1 MGKMKHPISVGV
13 LILATTA
20 GLYFLFDWMFTRP
33 TAASAQ
39 AAPIEDLFQA
49 HFIMMAFLFALIMVI
64 MVYSVV
70 VFRRRPD
77 DDTDGPHIH
86 GHTGLEIAWTII
98 PTIVVV
104 GFGVY
109 GLVIF
114 REVTAEQPNEMVVEV
129 VGRQWSWN
137 FAYPEADVQS
147 ARLVLPVNQPILLEM
162 ESEDVLHS
170 FWVPEFR
177 VKQDLVPGYPQQLR
191 ITPTEIG
198 NYRLR
203 CAEICGTS
211 HSDMLADVQVVS
223 QADFEQ
229 FLIDSAFRY
238 SDLTPEAR
246 GEQFYVELGC
256 RGCHSLDGAAGAGP
270 TWQGIYLREEALTD
284 GTTVVADDEYLRN
297 SILNPDAQIVQ
308 GFNPGVMSA
317 QNYDTRIPDLEAQIL
332 ASEGVEIDIIG
343 DLIAFMQTLGQ

>member
-1 MGKMKHPISVGV
+1 MGKLKHPIIVGV
-13 LILATTA
+13 LTLISAT
-20 GLYFLFDWMFTRP
+20 GLYFLFNWMFTRP
-33 TAASAQ
+33 DPASAQ
-39 AAPIEDLFQA
+39 AAPIENLFQA

-64 MVYSVV
+64 MLYAVV
-70 VFRRRPD
+70 VFRRRPG

-109 GLVIF
+109 GWVLF
-114 REVTAEQPNEMVVEV
+114 DEVTAEQPDEMVVEV
-129 VGRQWSWN
+129 VGRQWSWS
-137 FAYPEADVQS
+137 FEYPEADVRS
-147 ARLVLPVNQPILLEM
+147 ARLVVPVNQPILLEM
-162 ESEDVLHS
+162 YSEDVLHS

-177 VKQDLVPGYPQQLR
+177 VKQDLVPGMMMPLR

-198 NYRLR
+198 NYRLQ

-238 SDLTPEAR
+238 SDLSDEAR
-246 GEQFYVELGC
+246 GEQFYFDLGC
-256 RGCHSLDGAAGAGP
+256 NGCHSLDGSVNAGP
-270 TWQGIYLREEALTD
+270 TWQGVYLREELLDD
-284 GTTVVADDEYLRN
+284 GTTVIADDEYIRD

-308 GFNPGVMSA
+308 GFNPGIMSA
-317 QNYDTRIPDLEAQIL
+317 QDFVTRIADLEAEIL
-332 ASEGVEIDIIG
+332 RNEGVEIDVIA
-343 DLIAFMQTLGQ
+343 DLIAFMQTLDQ

>member
-1 MGKMKHPISVGV
+1 MGKMKHPIIVGV
-13 LILATTA
+13 LTLITTA
-20 GLYFLFDWMFTRP
+20 GLYFLFDWMFARP

-39 AAPIEDLFQA
+39 AAPIESLFQA

-64 MVYSVV
+64 MIYAAV
-70 VFRRRPD
+70 VFRRRPG

-98 PTIVVV
+98 PTIVVI

-109 GLVIF
+109 GLVLF

-129 VGRQWSWN
+129 VGRQWSWS
-137 FAYPEADVQS
+137 FEYPEADVRS
-147 ARLVLPVNQPILLEM
+147 GRLVVPVNQPILLEM
-162 ESEDVLHS
+162 YSEDVLHS

-177 VKQDLVPGYPQQLR
+177 VKQDLVPGTMMPLR

-198 NYRLR
+198 SYRLR
-203 CAEICGTS
+203 CAEICGS
-211 HSDMLADVQVVS
+211 GHSDMLADVEVVS

-238 SDLTPEAR
+238 SDLTSEER
-246 GEQFYVELGC
+246 GEKFYVELGC
-256 RGCHSLDGAAGAGP
+256 SGCHSLDGTTGAGP
-270 TWQGIYLREEALTD
+270 TWQGIYLREELLTD
-284 GTTVVADDEYLRN
+284 GTTVIADEEYLRD
-297 SILNPDAQIVQ
+297 SILNPDDQIVQ

-317 QNYDTRIPDLEAQIL
+317 QNYDTRIPELQAEINAN
-332 ASEGVEIDIIG
+332 EGAEIDIIA
-343 DLIAFMQTLGQ
+343 DLIVYMQTLDQ